1 MTGGD
6 YCGRLRNE
14 LANLKLALVNA
25 QLWEDSY
32 PTPANTLMNIKA
44 AIKNLEEELGRTCGG
59 IGTTSPQQGVRDPA
73 AEDRAKFA
81 AIKSSSPG
89 QATPVPPTSYVGQGS
104 QKQQPAFGMAVAQK
118 KPPAFGGAGF
128 NRY

>member
-1 MTGGD
+1 MTGDD
-6 YCGRLRNE
+6 YCGKLRARYFE
-14 LANLKLALVNA
+14 LEQELWRGAAPNQYRALQNALKEVELKL
-25 QLWEDSY
+25 QQ
-32 PTPANTLMNIKA
+32 
-44 AIKNLEEELGRTCGG
+44 CGG
-59 IGTTSPQQGVRDPA
+59 LSGTQQPQPQQPQA
-73 AEDRAKFA
+73 QQPA

-104 QKQQPAFGMAVAQK
+104 QKQQPAFGMAAAQK